1 MTELLNLIK
10 IADKYDLEIR
20 IVPDSMWP
28 VDIRRYVEG
37 TETRDMFVKSTRL
50 ANSDLKN
57 TNISFED
64 LCKEIDRDFTAA
76 FERFLETGEHD

>member
-10 IADKYDLEIR
+10 IADKYNLEIR
-20 IVPDSMWP
+20 IVPDSMWA

-37 TETRDMFVKSTRL
+37 TETRDMFVKSTRF
-50 ANSDLKN
+50 NSVEL
-57 TNISFED
+57 TNLNVSFED
-64 LCKEIDRDFTAA
+64 LCKEIDMDFTEA

>member
-10 IADKYDLEIR
+10 IADRYNLEIR
-20 IVPDSMWP
+20 IVPDSLWS
-28 VDIRRYVEG
+28 VDIRRYVPD
-37 TETRDMFVKSTRL
+37 TKTRDMWVKSTRFTSNEL
-50 ANSDLKN
+50 RN

-64 LCKEIDRDFTAA
+64 LCKEIDEDFTAA

>member
-10 IADKYDLEIR
+10 IADKYNLEIR
-20 IVPDSMWP
+20 IVPDSWYA

-37 TETRDMFVKSTRL
+37 SETRDMFVKSTRFT
-50 ANSDLKN
+50 SDELRDLN
-57 TNISFED
+57 VSFED